1 MASST
6 GEWQSAGKHL
16 NALAA
21 ARPQIDWIVFV
32 RGLVTSPLDKAAAER
47 LYLEAAQRFE
57 TNGNVRGEVLAR
69 ANLYTLLY
77 QSGRIGSAVR
87 EVERITSLAE
97 RAEDPET
104 RIRAQVVESR
114 FFINTGTNLGR
125 AQRALQQAEADL
137 ERMPTYWLRHHVLH
151 GLGSVLLLTGQYD
164 EAVTYFRRL
173 LEEAGEQQDL
183 STIALARIEYRER
196 TPGEA
201 Q

>member
-32 RGLVTSPLDKAAAER
+32 RGLVTPPLDKAAAEQ
-47 LYLEAAQRFE
+47 LFLEAARRFE

-77 QSGRIGSAVR
+77 QSGRYGSAVR
-87 EVERITSLAE
+87 EVEHITSLAE

-104 RIRAQVVESR
+104 RIRARVVESR
-114 FFINTGTNLGR
+114 FFIDTGTNLGR
-125 AQRALQQAEADL
+125 ALRALQQAEADL
-137 ERMPTYWLRHHVLH
+137 DRMPTYWLRHHVLH
-151 GLGSVLLLTGQYD
+151 GLGSVFLATGQYD
-164 EAVTYFRRL
+164 EAVNYFRRL
-173 LEEAGEQQDL
+173 LDEADKQQDL
-183 STIALARIEYRER
+183 SNIALARIEIVNALA
-196 TPGEA
+196 GEA